1 MKIHGLSPATLTPFN
16 EAFEIDYAALTEHIQ
31 RTSNATGLYG
41 ITVNGHA
48 GEVLTLSSDERQKVI
63 ATARTALPAPL
74 KLIAGIESHATDGLV
89 REGLRAREAGADLL
103 LVIPPFDIRTWRHL
117 SHDADS
123 VYKVFERLDREVGLP
138 MIVFSYPEASGS
150 AYSME
155 ALQRIVTLEHVVAI
169 KCSAGTPSKY
179 AELYDALHDKT
190 TLLVAVDTPSML
202 GMLMHHAPGALV
214 GIAVV
219 GTQQWSDLVHH
230 ATAGDAN
237 KAKQI
242 HNTFAVPLMRS
253 IFEYHTHRTPT
264 CPFGATK
271 EALVQLGQFPSSVV
285 RAPGVRVNNAKRAE
299 IRAALI
305 EAGLLSANAA
315 PLNLSV

>member
-1 MKIHGLSPATLTPFN
+1 MKIHGLTPATLTPFR
-16 EAFEIDYAALTEHIQ
+16 EDFSIDFAGLTNHIQ
-31 RTSNATGLYG
+31 HTAAATGLFG

-48 GEVLTLSSDERQKVI
+48 GEVLTLSSDERQQVI
-63 ATARTALPAPL
+63 AAARAALPTPL

-89 REGLRAREAGADLL
+89 REGLRAKEAGADLL
-103 LVIPPFDIRTWRHL
+103 LVVPPFDIRTWRHL

-138 MIVFSYPEASGS
+138 MIVFSYPDASGS
-150 AYSME
+150 AYSLE
-155 ALQRIVTLEHVVAI
+155 ALRRVVTLKNVVAI
-169 KCSAGTPSKY
+169 KCSAGTPAKY
-179 AELYDALHDKT
+179 AEMHDALHHLT

-230 ATAGDAN
+230 ATMGDAN
-237 KAKQI
+237 QAKRI
-242 HNTFAVPLMRS
+242 HNRFAVPLMRA

-271 EALVQLGQFPSSVV
+271 EALLQLGLFPSSVV
-285 RAPGVRVNNAKRAE
+285 RAPGVRVNAAKRLE

-305 EAGLLSANAA
+305 EAGLLSADAP
-315 PLNLSV
+315 PLNLVS